1 MDEVLVFTGEGDA
14 CLNCSSEKLNLVNII
29 QAKSDFINK
38 TMGKA
43 VVKLY
48 IATYAEEEYVVEV
61 ACKKGD
67 IDELIISRAWKKI
80 KEDQKDIPYGT
91 RSAEIIQRED

>member
-1 MDEVLVFTGEGDA
+1 
-14 CLNCSSEKLNLVNII
+14 
-29 QAKSDFINK
+29 
-38 TMGKA
+38 MGKA

-61 ACKKGD
+61 PCKKGD
-67 IDELIISRAWKKI
+67 IDELIISRAWKKV
-80 KEDQKDIPYGT
+80 KEDQKDIPFGN